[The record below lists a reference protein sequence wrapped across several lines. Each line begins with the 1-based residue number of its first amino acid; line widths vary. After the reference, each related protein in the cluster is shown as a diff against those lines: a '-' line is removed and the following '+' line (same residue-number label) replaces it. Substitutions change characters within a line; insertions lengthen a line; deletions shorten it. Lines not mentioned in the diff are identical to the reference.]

1 MTASQLLAAFVG
13 DRVMRIEQ
21 TRTASDVA
29 RGGFSIHVLF
39 ESGRSLTFP
48 ITAEFGFAFDDE
60 GRAATPSSH
69 TLRAPGE
76 ETHPMRTDSRLSS
89 SAAAD
94 ASTDEEQVAPVDVH
108 GVITEQGVAAY
119 PTEEALRS
127 EWEQDATTGTWR
139 RRKT

>member
-1 MTASQLLAAFVG
+1 LTASQLLAAFVD
-13 DRVMRIEQ
+13 DRVTRIEQ

-29 RGGFSIHVLF
+29 RDGFSIKVLF

-48 ITAEFGFAFDDE
+48 ITAELGFAFDDE
-60 GRAATPSSH
+60 GRIATPSSH
-69 TLRAPGE
+69 VSRAAAAE
-76 ETHPMRTDSRLSS
+76 ETHSLQTDSRVSS

-94 ASTDEEQVAPVDVH
+94 SSTTAEPVDVH